1 MDRHALRIWAA
12 WMVFEVWLQVAY
24 RLQFVASYKWFLVGP
39 NFSDSASCVW
49 FLRVLHFG
57 INFCLLYF
65 CCLSIVFSVQTIR
78 YKQFDQAL
86 VREILMIGLWTSVQ
100 WTIGGLDVWTTKYKD
115 MKHWI
120 TLKQI
125 CTPWHR
131 IFNKLK
137 SYNGPYYVLTSYKI
151 QLRCSRERASQSL
164 PRL

>member
-24 RLQFVASYKWFLVGP
+24 RLQFIASYKWFLVGP
-39 NFSDSASCVW
+39 IFSDSASCVW

-86 VREILMIGLWTSVQ
+86 VREILMIGLWTNVQ
-100 WTIGGLDVWTTKYKD
+100 WTIGRMDEWTTEYRD
-115 MKHWI
+115 MKRGSLNYIWTNLQTMASNIFSTKYYHNNDI
-120 TLKQI
+120 VS
-125 CTPWHR
+125 WHSTR
-131 IFNKLK
+131 
-137 SYNGPYYVLTSYKI
+137 
-151 QLRCSRERASQSL
+151 QM
-164 PRL
+164 